1 MISSRLDEVR
11 SRGRKE
17 KKAVSGAGP
26 APWLTG
32 PMQDALSLQSAPRR
46 SFLVSKSALPGG
58 AGWAVSGGAA
68 ALARGQH
75 VPGPRSPLAAAQP
88 AAQILREAASQ
99 APGRHRDSAESLPP
113 GPVAPSRKRTIA
125 LRPPQ
130 IKKKLN
136 WNSRAVI
143 LDNSG
148 TILKSLNC
156 TLQRVDFM
164 ACDISR

>member
-1 MISSRLDEVR
+1 MEMVSSRLDEVK
-11 SRGRKE
+11 SRGGK
-17 KKAVSGAGP
+17 KKACVRGWSGTLAHRP
-26 APWLTG
+26 H
-32 PMQDALSLQSAPRR
+32 ALSLQSAPRR
-46 SFLVSKSALPGG
+46 SFLVSKSPLPGG
-58 AGWAVSGGAA
+58 AGWAVSGVAA

-88 AAQILREAASQ
+88 ATQILREAAPQ

-113 GPVAPSRKRTIA
+113 GPVAPSRKGTIA

-130 IKKKLN
+130 TKKLN
-136 WNSRAVI
+136 WNSRVVI
-143 LDNSG
+143 LDNVG

-164 ACDISR
+164 ACNISR